1 MDERLELEGLLD
13 AHAAEALRLEIQR
26 VARGCGV
33 ELVAVRI
40 EPASGPPPSDGRV
53 SLRRRP

>member
-1 MDERLELEGLLD
+1 MEERLEFEGLLD

-26 VARGCGV
+26 VARDCGV

-40 EPASGPPPSDGRV
+40 GPAGGPPSD
-53 SLRRRP
+53 